1 MATAFEAYSTQL
13 NRSCWRIP
21 EWVLPTLQIDPVL
34 LHRGNSPLLL
44 IFNHAVFTRMRT
56 RLPRELRDLIWSHFW
71 DDESFEST
79 SIYMRQ
85 MLSGCK
91 KCKLL
96 HDLCSYHT
104 QLPHFLQPDLVDHEM
119 VREVVE
125 CWYMVAKAH
134 EKTPHAHDLS
144 EVSQFI
150 HGDSFGVGIDPTQ
163 VLRCLHISFRLAELV
178 PPATEVEKCS
188 TKQIKTVAEQQELIT
203 KPLLAI
209 KNKRGFK
216 LTISF
221 AQTRIRLNLW
231 QHVIDTF
238 GEPVKAFLNEGG
250 TVEASFEYQY
260 FGEVDRKAVYDFSG
274 ALEDP
279 ERDWKN
285 EAKTWLDKQNDIEP
299 CHRAYRDEHLPTFN
313 PEDWRYYTEDE
324 YDSEQ
329 NIANH
334 DWDETPEEDHSQ
346 LPTL

>member
-1 MATAFEAYSTQL
+1 
-13 NRSCWRIP
+13 
-21 EWVLPTLQIDPVL
+21 
-34 LHRGNSPLLL
+34 
-44 IFNHAVFTRMRT
+44 
-56 RLPRELRDLIWSHFW
+56 
-71 DDESFEST
+71 
-79 SIYMRQ
+79 
-85 MLSGCK
+85 
-91 KCKLL
+91 
-96 HDLCSYHT
+96 
-104 QLPHFLQPDLVDHEM
+104 M